1 MKRTVELDTLS
12 ITDRLSDI
20 RRNLRIAAL
29 ACDGLDDT
37 STGDNVAIAG
47 MIIGLERE
55 LETLSEEIHPPK
67 PQEEIDFIKRD
78 AERRIAE
85 IEGATSEPNS

>member
-47 MIIGLERE
+47 MIIGHERE
-55 LETLSEEIHPPK
+55 LETLSEEIHP
-67 PQEEIDFIKRD
+67 QSQRS
-78 AERRIAE
+78 
-85 IEGATSEPNS
+85 GAPHPSL